1 MDASPKRR
9 ALLWRFG
16 GAVFDEQALTLT
28 VGGAEV
34 DLERRPLELLSLL
47 LTHAGE
53 VVTKDEI
60 LDALWPDRDISEAS
74 LTKCVA
80 RLRSAL
86 ADDDHTIIRTA
97 HGFGYRFAAPVT
109 VQEAE
114 ARAVVLPPKVEL
126 AAGDKVP
133 HRPGWVLVRKLGAG
147 GFGDAW
153 LGELAGTGEQRVFKF
168 AVQDTGLVALRREV
182 ALGRLLREGLG
193 PRDDLNRILDWNF
206 AESPYFIETSY
217 WPEGNLAEWCVA
229 QGGAGAVPLDTRIE
243 LAAEIADALSAAH
256 SMGVLHKDLK
266 PANVLIRTRES
277 GRPAIVLT
285 DFGSGRALD
294 FSRFAALGITGFDAP
309 TGPEVTSGTALYS
322 APELLA
328 GGAPTVQADLYALGV
343 LLFQL
348 VTGDF
353 RSPLAPGWEERVG
366 DKLLQSDIAA
376 AAAGDPARRL
386 GDAAEFARRLRH
398 LDQRRAE
405 AKREAAALEEL
416 TLARTALERARA
428 RRAPIMALIA
438 ALAVG
443 LSASSWMYLRA
454 ERAQTRAE
462 ASAAQER
469 AVTRFLTDDLLSSA
483 NPLLAGNP
491 DIKVKDVLGTAS
503 AKLDRNFP
511 NGGLDRAAIEAALG
525 QTYAGLSDPKHAEA
539 LLKAALQRRK
549 AALGDAAPE
558 TQAVRIALAD
568 LYEREVD
575 NPAMLRTGRDI
586 LAAGPPDAAT
596 QLRGRYAVVLA
607 ECNNATGSGCSK
619 SLRAIFADTRRT
631 LGPNDPFT
639 LRVQTMLAF
648 HLSNNEAVAE
658 ALPLAR
664 EAVAL
669 SAQIYGANHPIV
681 QERRY
686 QLAEILIQAQ
696 SLPEAIAIL
705 QDIRRVLLKIA
716 GHETEL
722 TARATNQ
729 IGYAYTNLKRY
740 DDALVYFREALAY
753 NLATHGENFEVT
765 YEGYNNIA
773 NVLANMGRTK
783 EAIAAGEKAWNIEV
797 HDAGPDNPDT
807 LWFEN
812 NLANYYLKDGNAAK
826 AAELWADVVRRGRH
840 RFTHG
845 EWDLA
850 HFLFHLGEAQVAM
863 GDKSAAR
870 ASFAESVQ
878 RFTVALGAQN
888 PRTRNAKAALDKLNA
903 AGAQ

>member
-1 MDASPKRR
+1 MDASPQRR

-16 GAVFDEQALTLT
+16 GALFDEQALTLT

-217 WPEGNLAEWCVA
+217 WPEGNLAEWCTA

-243 LAAEIADALSAAH
+243 IAAEIADALSAAH

-266 PANVLIRTRES
+266 PANVLIRTTAAGS
-277 GRPAIVLT
+277 PAIVLS

-309 TGPEVTSGTALYS
+309 TGPEVTSGTAAYS

-353 RSPLAPGWEERVG
+353 RRPLAPGWEELVG
-366 DKLLQSDIAA
+366 DTLLQSDIAA

-443 LSASSWMYLRA
+443 LSASTWMYLRA

-483 NPLLAGNP
+483 NPLLAGDP

-549 AALGDAAPE
+549 TALGDAAPE

-575 NPAMLRTGRDI
+575 NAGMLRTGRDI
-586 LAAGPPDAAT
+586 LAAGSPDAAT
-596 QLRGRYAVVLA
+596 QLHGRYAVVLA
-607 ECNNATGSGCSK
+607 ECNDATATGCVK
-619 SLRAIFADTRRT
+619 SLRAAFADTRKA
-631 LGPNDPFT
+631 LGPRDPFT

-648 HLSNNEAVAE
+648 HLGNNEAVAE
-658 ALPLAR
+658 AEPLAR

-686 QLAEILIQAQ
+686 QLAEILIEAGAM
-696 SLPEAIAIL
+696 PEAISIL
-705 QDIRRVLLKIA
+705 QDVRRVLLKIS

-729 IGYAYTNLKRY
+729 IGHAYTNLKRY
-740 DDALVYFREALAY
+740 DEALVYFREALAY
-753 NLATHGENFEVT
+753 NLATHGENFEVS

-773 NVLANMGRTK
+773 NTLASMGRTK
-783 EAIAAGEKAWNIEV
+783 EAIAAGEKAWNIESRA
-797 HDAGPDNPDT
+797 AGADNPDT

-826 AAELWADVVRRGRH
+826 AAEVWADVVRRGRH

-850 HFLFHLGEAQVAM
+850 HFLYHLGEAEAAT
-863 GDKSAAR
+863 GNTSAAR
-870 ASFAESVQ
+870 ATLLESVQ
-878 RFTVALGAQN
+878 RFTTALGAQN
-888 PRTRNAKAALDKLNA
+888 PRTRNAKAALDKLGVA
-903 AGAQ
+903 R